1 MKRYAKDKNLLTPP
15 PVEQIEVSH
24 KNVKLRVILFVSFL
38 VLAIICFSVVLTILL
53 RVQAGWFSVT
63 PNPSSKQNC
72 GGEFVF
78 TYYFSKDQ
86 DKKYRQNV
94 ALKYTD
100 ATEYAYKVFYAS
112 EEIEGMN
119 NLHSLNAHPGKEL
132 EIPALLYR
140 ALKAFDDAN
149 NRFLYY
155 APIYAV
161 YQEMFGC
168 ENDSDAEKLDP
179 AKNEQIKAYFDK
191 MIALV
196 SDPSNVRI
204 EFSEGNVVK
213 LVVSDEY
220 KAAFG
225 DRTPVYID
233 FFWTKNAFA
242 IDYIANTMLGE
253 GYDKGVI
260 SSYDGFTRN
269 LSESHDDLQANVFD
283 KTAKEPIVAGR
294 MAYKQKLSVVM
305 LKDYQLAKKEEGYYT
320 YEDGTVRTHFID
332 VTSGENVSAI
342 GTYTAYSSSKT
353 CAEIVMDILPLYL
366 APALD
371 SDKVAALKGNGIYSL
386 YCKDGKI
393 VSNDAS
399 LTINPIEREDGTY
412 QVQRID

>member
-119 NLHSLNAHPGKEL
+119 NLHTLNAHPGEEL

-320 YEDGTVRTHFID
+320 
-332 VTSGENVSAI
+332 
-342 GTYTAYSSSKT
+342 
-353 CAEIVMDILPLYL
+353 
-366 APALD
+366 
-371 SDKVAALKGNGIYSL
+371 
-386 YCKDGKI
+386 
-393 VSNDAS
+393 
-399 LTINPIEREDGTY
+399 
-412 QVQRID
+412 

>member
-1 MKRYAKDKNLLTPP
+1 MVFCDAKP
-15 PVEQIEVSH
+15 
-24 KNVKLRVILFVSFL
+24 F
-38 VLAIICFSVVLTILL
+38 
-53 RVQAGWFSVT
+53 VQAKLWRRV
-63 PNPSSKQNC
+63 C
-72 GGEFVF
+72 VHLL
-78 TYYFSKDQ
+78 FSKDQ
-86 DKKYRQNV
+86 DKKYRRNV

-119 NLHSLNAHPGKEL
+119 NLHTLNAHPGEEL

-179 AKNEQIKAYFDK
+179 AKNEQIKAYFNK

-233 FFWTKNAFA
+233 FFWTKMPLRS
-242 IDYIANTMLGE
+242 I
-253 GYDKGVI
+253 I
-260 SSYDGFTRN
+260 SPTRC
-269 LSESHDDLQANVFD
+269 
-283 KTAKEPIVAGR
+283 
-294 MAYKQKLSVVM
+294 
-305 LKDYQLAKKEEGYYT
+305 LAKAMT
-320 YEDGTVRTHFID
+320 R
-332 VTSGENVSAI
+332 VSFQVMTGSLAI
-342 GTYTAYSSSKT
+342 
-353 CAEIVMDILPLYL
+353 
-366 APALD
+366 
-371 SDKVAALKGNGIYSL
+371 
-386 YCKDGKI
+386 
-393 VSNDAS
+393 
-399 LTINPIEREDGTY
+399 
-412 QVQRID
+412 

>member
-86 DKKYRQNV
+86 DKKYRRNV

-100 ATEYAYKVFYAS
+100 ATEYAYKVFYVS

-119 NLHSLNAHPGKEL
+119 NLHTLNAHPGEEL

-179 AKNEQIKAYFDK
+179 TKNEQIKAYFDK

-204 EFSEGNVVK
+204 EFLEGNVVK

-353 CAEIVMDILPLYL
+353 CAEIVLDILPLYL

-371 SDKVAALKGNGIYSL
+371 SGKVADLKGNGIYSL